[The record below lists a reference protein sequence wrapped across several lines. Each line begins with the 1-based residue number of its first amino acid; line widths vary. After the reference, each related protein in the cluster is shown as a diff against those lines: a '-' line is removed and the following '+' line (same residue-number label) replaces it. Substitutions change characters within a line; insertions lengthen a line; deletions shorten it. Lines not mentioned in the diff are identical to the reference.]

1 VSLGFN
7 IISIEGFLESALQ
20 KPLPGVEAQK
30 RMIPEFPKNQPEY
43 FNYEVVLNEAAVL
56 ILIFEQQGIHKTV
69 LIERMPDAGPHSG
82 QIAFPGGKKEKT
94 DADIIETAI
103 REAEEEIGVKIDR
116 SNYIGSLTPVQIPI
130 SGYSVTPV
138 ICSIDFVPKFKMC
151 PEEVKN
157 IFIADLFELLNSE
170 TSKKITV
177 REMEINAPCYMLNNK
192 IVWGATAMVL
202 SEFQALIDQNSGR

>member
-1 VSLGFN
+1 MINKILN
-7 IISIEGFLESALQ
+7 ITDFVGSTKAALQ

-30 RMIPEFPKNQPEY
+30 RMIPKFPKNQPEY
-43 FNYEVVLNEAAVL
+43 FNYELVLNEAAVL
-56 ILIFEQQGIHKTV
+56 ILIFEQRGIHKTV

-103 REAEEEIGVKIDR
+103 REEEEIGVKIDR
-116 SNYIGSLTPVQIPI
+116 GNYLGSLTPVQIPI

-151 PEEVKN
+151 PEEVRN
-157 IFIADLFELLNSE
+157 VFVADLFELLNSE
-170 TSKKITV
+170 TSKKLAV
-177 REMEINAPCYMLNNK
+177 REMEINAPCYMLKNK

-202 SEFQALIDQNSGR
+202 SEFKAVIDQNLGR